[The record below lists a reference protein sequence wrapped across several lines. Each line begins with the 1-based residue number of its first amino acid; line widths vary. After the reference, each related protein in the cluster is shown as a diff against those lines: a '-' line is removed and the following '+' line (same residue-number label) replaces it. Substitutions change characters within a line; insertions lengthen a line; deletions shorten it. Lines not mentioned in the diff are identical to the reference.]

1 MDGSALPATHLIH
14 GLRRLVEDVTRPGHG
29 HHAGLSHV
37 ECGETEL
44 ISFGDDGIRYCD
56 IPVEELVAHGSFER
70 VIWLLLNQTLPTEEE
85 LADCCSVLSDAAVID
100 PSVARLLSHLPMS
113 ARPLDLFPLCVSLL
127 SFFDPTPQDL
137 SPEAARW
144 RVWRILAQLPLV
156 VSAALGD
163 LDADEENTPRSKTQ
177 RHHNSNGY
185 SNGHARPPYSM
196 FSDVVAESM
205 QAFDESESGDEHNC
219 DSDEMNLPAT
229 ELSPDESELSWAG
242 RLLFRLRG
250 RRNRPTVAEDQ
261 AMNAILI
268 CECLTEM
275 RPACFAARF
284 ASSTTGHIA
293 AALQSAA
300 TIFSTQLRNDP
311 FSWISD
317 RLKGFENPSQAEA
330 WWRRREG
337 QPMPYGFTSATNDN
351 RPQLLREISGQM
363 LGSVDRLRIAAVAAR
378 LEKILANEHQVP
390 TTDWSAA
397 RLMTL
402 LDIPSDRQALVI
414 VVARLVGWSAQAIE
428 QQSSGVS
435 LLPTLRYGSF

>member
-1 MDGSALPATHLIH
+1 MDRSALPAAHLIQ
-14 GLRRLVEDVTRPGHG
+14 GLRRLVEDVTRSDQHLKS
-29 HHAGLSHV
+29 GLAHV
-37 ECGETEL
+37 ECGETDL
-44 ISFGDDGIRYCD
+44 ISFGDNGIRYCD
-56 IPVEELVAHGSFER
+56 VAVEDLVSHGSFER

-100 PSVARLLSHLPMS
+100 PSVARLLSHLPVS

-127 SFFDPTPQDL
+127 SFFDPAPQDL
-137 SPEAARW
+137 NPEATRW
-144 RVWRILAQLPLV
+144 RVWRILAQLPLI

-163 LDADEENTPRSKTQ
+163 LDDADQAARGSNAPSCRQGKGCTAKL
-177 RHHNSNGY
+177 NSNLPEMI
-185 SNGHARPPYSM
+185 AEDVAT
-196 FSDVVAESM
+196 FSDDHSAEDDDTT
-205 QAFDESESGDEHNC
+205 Q
-219 DSDEMNLPAT
+219 LPAT
-229 ELSPDESELSWAG
+229 ELSHGESELSWAG
-242 RLLFRLRG
+242 RLLYRLRG

-284 ASSTTGHIA
+284 AASTTGHIA
-293 AALQSAA
+293 ASLQSAA
-300 TIFSTQLRNDP
+300 TIFATQLRNDP

-317 RLKGFENPSQAEA
+317 LLTGFGDPSQAEA

-337 QPMPYGFTSATNDN
+337 QPMPYGFTAATNDN
-351 RPQLLREISGQM
+351 RPRLLREISGRM
-363 LGSVDRLRIAAVAAR
+363 LGSVDRLRIASVAAR

-402 LDIPSDRQALVI
+402 LDIPADRQALVI

-428 QQSSGVS
+428 QQSSGIS
-435 LLPTLRYGSF
+435 LLPTLRYGAF